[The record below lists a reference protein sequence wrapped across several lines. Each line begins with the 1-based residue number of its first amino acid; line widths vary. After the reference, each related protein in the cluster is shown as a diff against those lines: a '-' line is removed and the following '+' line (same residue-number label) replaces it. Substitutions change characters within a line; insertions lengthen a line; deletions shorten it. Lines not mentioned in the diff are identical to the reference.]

1 MKFGD
6 NLKLIRK
13 FKNISQEDL
22 ADKLGVSR
30 QSISKWETGENYPTM
45 QNIVCLCD
53 IFKCKMNDLV
63 HADFDDLDFMDEE
76 IKMSV
81 VKLNEKEQKNVK
93 TLSKI
98 LSLIGKI
105 SAIVVRVGIGF
116 MAVAM
121 IALPIVLSQ
130 IEVKDDSIVVSGD
143 VIKVTELDDGIRV
156 SSAKNEHVIITDINK
171 REYEHVKMSLTRF
184 NKWVFIGLIEVGFG
198 FTIAFLVILSMALMR
213 MHKLFNNIYE
223 GDTPFTLENV
233 EHIKKMAIFMIV
245 SIVLSAIGT
254 TIINIAF
261 SAEDAVSFNLF
272 NIVEIIFLY
281 AMSYIFE
288 YGYRIQQDSKGKMY
302 GKEE

>member
-6 NLKLIRK
+6 NLKSIRK
-13 FKNISQEDL
+13 SKKVSQEDL

-30 QSISKWETGENYPTM
+30 QSVSKWETGENYPSM

-53 IFKCKMNDLV
+53 IFHCKINDLV
-63 HADFDDLDFMDEE
+63 HEDFDDLDFMDEE

-116 MAVAM
+116 LAIAM
-121 IALPIVLSQ
+121 IFIPIGLSHIDFKDNQ
-130 IEVKDDSIVVSGD
+130 IEVSGN
-143 VIKVTELDDGIRV
+143 VIKVDKLDDGIRI
-156 SSAKNEHVIITDINK
+156 SSAQNEHIVISDFNTRDVEGVMNGYNK
-171 REYEHVKMSLTRF
+171 F
-184 NKWVFIGLIEVGFG
+184 GKWGMIGLMEAGFA
-198 FTIAFLVILSMALMR
+198 FLIAFMVILSLALTR
-213 MHKLFNNIYE
+213 LEKLFININE
-223 GDTPFTLENV
+223 GDTPFTLDNV
-233 EHIKKMAIFMIV
+233 DHIKKMAIYLIA
-245 SIVLSAIGT
+245 SIIISAIGS

-261 SAEDAVSFNLF
+261 SSEAIIEFNLF
-272 NIVEIIFLY
+272 NVVEIIFLF

-288 YGYRIQQDSKGKMY
+288 YGTKIQKDSNGKMY